1 VLPLLISA
9 GPATALDEP
18 VRQGNAAF
26 ARQQYEEALQWYA
39 RATELTRD
47 PGLIAFNQAAA
58 SYRLGRYDEAAAY
71 YQRCLEDQAIPPAR
85 LTRASYDL
93 GTALLQAGSDDRVR
107 LEQAMAALR
116 RCLQSGPPAD
126 LQADAQYNLELAKWL
141 WLKAKPT
148 PPTASPQPPDPPEKS
163 SHSDPGSNGE
173 AKKKAAANSGAVDGG
188 PEKNGIDQ
196 PGLQSTK
203 KKLAHGPL
211 QVLPDN
217 DKLTPLTADET
228 EAHLEQFLERMR
240 RERRSYWQQLGP
252 APADVKDW

>member
-1 VLPLLISA
+1 
-9 GPATALDEP
+9 
-18 VRQGNAAF
+18 
-26 ARQQYEEALQWYA
+26 
-39 RATELTRD
+39 
-47 PGLIAFNQAAA
+47 
-58 SYRLGRYDEAAAY
+58 
-71 YQRCLEDQAIPPAR
+71 
-85 LTRASYDL
+85 
-93 GTALLQAGSDDRVR
+93 
-107 LEQAMAALR
+107 MAALR